1 MSIYHSSKPSAA
13 TKLMPGGKLECI
25 CRDVHQSSRLFV
37 YIMYG
42 QHTFGSS
49 FARRFEAVI
58 IVRWPRVGFYC
69 RCGSSDEEVAGS

>member
-25 CRDVHQSSRLFV
+25 CKGSHQSLRLFT
-37 YIMYG
+37 YIIMYG

-58 IVRWPRVGFYC
+58 IVRGPRVRFF
-69 RCGSSDEEVAGS
+69 RR